1 MLNPRMIPDKTYEG
15 LMEEIYSKIPIYS
28 GEWTNYNPSDPGI
41 TILENF
47 SAFQILQQDQMD
59 AVPQSVR
66 AALLALVG
74 YTPKKGSSA
83 SVLIEPE
90 GLTEDIL
97 LPADQRFYVGDI
109 SFETTLAQS
118 MTSSHITGVFAQEK
132 DGGLRDVSFLR
143 DHDHARCVAVFGKT
157 PKAGACVYLVLDK
170 PLAPGEEGRIY
181 VNVLEDER
189 RTPFDEDTEND
200 FAKLRF
206 EAYCEDGFVPMTATD
221 HSHAFLADGELRLTQ
236 PAGQPAVYVS
246 PDKQIEGYVWR
257 IVLAEEGYDLAPQ
270 LRHISGFLFPARQK
284 ETMVITHSFQ
294 KASDASL
301 DCVMLESGYVRVFA
315 KEEKGT
321 SYYLYDELPYG
332 AQAQR
337 GRFYEK
343 ERLSYGSCR
352 FHFDRDK
359 FGYAPGRVRNALKV
373 VVYNEEMMRRFYLGE
388 IYGYDR
394 QEIELPAKHIVT
406 DTFSLIAQ
414 RFDADGTPIYDFVKP
429 GRGEDGQMSYY
440 LYENEGKICILDA
453 GDYIGAKLYL
463 GSIAVTLG
471 EEGNVRT
478 GNVFV
483 PDGYDEAELRFT
495 NPAPGVGGCFQET
508 VEQVRRR
515 FVRELYQPS
524 SAVLASDYE
533 TLVKQIPGLCISK
546 VHAWMDYANNEV
558 KVTVLPATEERFP
571 QISERYCRKIESY
584 LDERRMLSARVT
596 LCQPVYAQVLVRGT
610 IYVKPHY
617 EGCREQIEEVIR
629 QEIDSITGQG
639 GFGSVLRF
647 DRLFRAVE
655 ALACVSYVYDLGL
668 APKNRQYAVTEGA
681 DIRPAEHCL
690 LYPGPMKLDIIPQ
703 AELG

>member
-1 MLNPRMIPDKTYEG
+1 MLNPRMIPDKTFEG
-15 LMEEIYSKIPIYS
+15 LMEEIYNKIPIYS

-59 AVPQSVR
+59 EVPQSVR

-74 YTPKKGSSA
+74 YTPRKGSSA

-132 DGGLRDVSFLR
+132 DGELRDVSFLR
-143 DHDHARCVAVFGKT
+143 DHDHARSVAVFGAH
-157 PKAGACVYLVLDK
+157 PMAGACVYLVLDK
-170 PLAPGEEGRIY
+170 PLDAGEEGRIY
-181 VNVLEDER
+181 VNVRADKR
-189 RTPFDEDTEND
+189 RTPFDDHTEND
-200 FAKLRF
+200 FARLRF
-206 EAYCEDGFVPMTATD
+206 EAYCEEGFVPMEAAD
-221 HSHAFLADGELRLTQ
+221 HSHAFLADGELTLTQ
-236 PAGQPAVYVS
+236 PKSRPAVYVS
-246 PDKQIEGYVWR
+246 PDGQINGYVWR
-257 IVLAEEGYDLAPQ
+257 IVLEEENYDLAPQ
-270 LRHISGFLFPARQK
+270 LSHISGFLFPARQK

-294 KASDASL
+294 KASEAAL
-301 DCVMLESGYVRVFA
+301 DCVMIESGYVRVFV

-332 AQAQR
+332 AQAQH

-343 ERLSYGSCR
+343 ERLSYGSFR
-352 FHFDRDK
+352 FHFDRVK
-359 FGYAPGRVRNALKV
+359 FGFAPGRVRNALKV
-373 VVYNEEMMRRFYLGE
+373 VIYNEEMMRRFYLGE

-394 QEIELPAKHIVT
+394 QEIDLPAEHIVT

-429 GRGEDGQMSYY
+429 GRGEDGQLSYY
-440 LYENEGKICILDA
+440 LYENEGRICILDA

-483 PDGYDEAELRFT
+483 PDGYDDEGLRFT

-515 FVRELYQPS
+515 FVQELYQPS

-533 TLVKQIPGLCISK
+533 TLVGQIPGLCISK

-558 KVTVLPATEERFP
+558 MVTVLPATEERFP
-571 QISERYCRKIESY
+571 QISEQYCKKIESY
-584 LDERRMLSARVT
+584 LDKRRMLSARVT

-617 EGCREQIEEVIR
+617 EGCREQIEQVIR
-629 QEIDSITGQG
+629 QEIDSVTGQG
-639 GFGSVLRF
+639 GFGEVLRF

-655 ALACVSYVYDLGL
+655 ALPCVSYVYDLSL

-703 AELG
+703 TELT